1 MTAKKKAFISFDID
15 HDEDIKVLLAE
26 QARLPDSPFEI
37 TEASVRETQTGDW
50 GDKVRRRMDDIDV
63 VIVVCGEHAYLAKG
77 VAAELTIA
85 QEKNKPYFLL
95 TAYAH
100 RTCTRPTS
108 AMSSDKVYE
117 WTWDNLKT
125 LIGGWR

>member
-1 MTAKKKAFISFDID
+1 MTAKKKAFISFDVD
-15 HDEDIKVLLAE
+15 HDEDIKILLAE

-37 TEASVRETQTGDW
+37 TDASVREPLTGDW
-50 GDKVRRRMDDIDV
+50 GDKVRSRMDDIDV

-77 VAAELTIA
+77 VAAELAIA

-95 TAYAH
+95 TGYAH

-108 AMSSDKVYE
+108 ALSSDKVYE

>member
-1 MTAKKKAFISFDID
+1 MTTKKRVFISFDFD
-15 HDEDIKVLLAE
+15 HDEDTKILLAE

-37 TEASVRETQTGDW
+37 TDASVRESQTSDW

-63 VIVVCGEHAYLAKG
+63 VIVICGEHAYLAKG

-108 AMSSDKVYE
+108 AMASDKVYE

>member
-1 MTAKKKAFISFDID
+1 
-15 HDEDIKVLLAE
+15 
-26 QARLPDSPFEI
+26 
-37 TEASVRETQTGDW
+37 
-50 GDKVRRRMDDIDV
+50 MDNIDV
-63 VIVVCGEHAYLAKG
+63 VIVICGEHAFLAKG
-77 VAAELTIA
+77 VAAELAIA

-100 RTCTRPTS
+100 KTCTRPTS
-108 AMSSDKVYE
+108 ALSSNKVYE